1 MKMKIDI
8 SNFPNNNIYKR
19 NLPQLPKKNQAL
31 ANDIFIN
38 SFSPKKSPSFRGLFS
53 RIFKNINEV
62 SDIEENQDKKSFAQR
77 LSDGMKTYM
86 FEEIPAENL
95 KSIMTPSE
103 FKEFLPKLKEE
114 NFTASKE
121 NIENGVY
128 CADLDY
134 QSCFS
139 SGSENIFTIL
149 DNVAEYSEK
158 YYEKTG
164 ENFVFALADRDSLE
178 GLQHAIRIIGSEPE
192 KYKHLKFVP
201 AVKVSYTHEA
211 PNSKIGFENSDVIVY
226 GVNPFSPNV
235 VNFIENNFKKRKS
248 MIINFIKR
256 VHNLYPEFAYS
267 VIEFAKQN
275 KIKYKK
281 DFAVS
286 NLYWRARE
294 YAETKGDTEI
304 KGLDMPPEKIIE
316 DSNSI
321 LADIDELFLG
331 SQDSG
336 YGGSGSDIV
345 VKDEVINHEI
355 KKVFDDYSTHYDEKK
370 GKVVSSAENLYSDMI
385 DCFGSEP
392 EKPVMAFASPY
403 YFSHYYE
410 TKNPKTYDK
419 VVEFIKNLQGKSKGM
434 LTAFESVT
442 PGYNL
447 DKNLTPETVKKFNEF
462 IRTNIKLYEVGGS
475 FAQVKQNLS
484 A

>member
-1 MKMKIDI
+1 MKINI
-8 SNFPNNNIYKR
+8 SNFPNNNFYKS
-19 NLPQLPKKNQAL
+19 NTQPLPIRNQAL
-31 ANDIFIN
+31 VNDVFV
-38 SFSPKKSPSFRGLFS
+38 SSLSEKKSPSFGKFFS
-53 RIFKNINEV
+53 GFFKNINE
-62 SDIEENQDKKSFAQR
+62 IENAQPNLTEKSFAQR
-77 LSDGMKTYM
+77 LSDGLRTYM

-95 KSIMTPSE
+95 NSIMTPSE
-103 FKEFLPKLKEE
+103 FKEILPTLNEQ

-121 NIENGVY
+121 NIENGIY

-134 QSCFS
+134 QSSFS
-139 SGSENIFTIL
+139 SGNDNIFNIL
-149 DNVAEYSEK
+149 DNAARIADEY
-158 YYEKTG
+158 YQKTG
-164 ENFVFALADRDSLE
+164 KNFMFALTDRDQLE

-192 KYKHLKFVP
+192 KYKHLKFIP
-201 AVKVSYTHEA
+201 AIKVSYTHEA
-211 PNSKIGFENSDVIVY
+211 PNSKIGYENSDVIVY
-226 GVNPFSPNV
+226 GINPFSPNV

-281 DFAVS
+281 NFAVS

-304 KGLDMPPEKIIE
+304 KGLDMTPKDILTE
-316 DSNSI
+316 SYSI
-321 LADIDELFLG
+321 LSDMDEIFLG
-331 SQDSG
+331 SQESG
-336 YGGSGSDIV
+336 YSGSGSDI

-385 DCFGSEP
+385 ECFGSEP

-410 TKNPKTYDK
+410 ERNPKTYNK
-419 VVEFIKNLQGKSKGM
+419 VVEFIKNLQENSKGM

-442 PGYNL
+442 PSYNL
-447 DKNLTPETVKKFNEF
+447 DKNLSSDTVDEFNNF
-462 IRTNIKLYEVGGS
+462 IRSNTNLYEVGGS
-475 FAQVKQNLS
+475 FNKAIQILS
-484 A
+484 AGR